1 MEAGIAFPM
10 VLAILFAYYRTEN
23 IKKKRIL
30 IGASILLGMAAA
42 VISAVLRSIPN
53 LINRTSFSFWS
64 MLPVSISLI
73 GILMMIAWN
82 KEEKGWEGR
91 KENLFCLLVGIY
103 SVGSFFYYMPAVLLQ
118 LDSFVYYG
126 ESAVSTMVLFRVIG
140 YSLAILL
147 MILSAVAVY
156 ATGVKLSPKQLKL
169 IVLCSLFI
177 RGITQLMV
185 ILQRLYSIKLIPRS
199 PALFAVIAGV
209 INNTGYFD
217 FAIMAF
223 LLIAPL
229 IVWKQNIRID
239 REYRNRAELRKIKY
253 GMKTSRHLAQFFI
266 LLVIIN
272 IVSLSALKSYAGRE
286 VPLSK
291 PEEYLVEE
299 GHIVVPLSDLEDG
312 HLHRYAYTASDGK
325 QMRFIII
332 KKAQGSYGVGL
343 DACELCGPSGY
354 FERNDEVVCKLCD
367 VVMNKGTIGFKGGCN
382 PIPFPYIVHDKKIKI
397 DLKDLDDLSYVFR

>member
-30 IGASILLGMAAA
+30 MGASVLLGMAAA

-53 LINRTSFSFWS
+53 LLNRTSFSFWS
-64 MLPVSISLI
+64 MLPVSLSLI
-73 GILMMIAWN
+73 GILLMIVWKK
-82 KEEKGWEGR
+82 KEGKWQGAY
-91 KENLFCLLVGIY
+91 ENLFCALVGIY
-103 SVGSFFYYMPAVLLQ
+103 SVGSFFYYMPAVFLQ

-140 YSLAILL
+140 YSLAVLL

-156 ATGVKLSPKQLKL
+156 ATGMKLGADQLKL
-169 IVLCSLFI
+169 IVLCALLI
-177 RGITQLMV
+177 RGITQFMV

-199 PALFAVIAGV
+199 PALFGVIAGV
-209 INNTGYFD
+209 INNAGYFD

-229 IVWKQNIRID
+229 ILWKQNISINK
-239 REYRNRAELRKIKY
+239 EYRNRAELRKIKY

-266 LLVIIN
+266 LLIIIN

-299 GHIVVPLSDLEDG
+299 GHIIVPLSDLEDG
-312 HLHRYAYTASDGK
+312 HLHRYAYTSSDGK
-325 QMRFIII
+325 EMRFIII

-397 DLKDLDDLSYVFR
+397 DLKDLDDLSYVFK